1 MRPATV
7 LHESRFR
14 REWLAAAVLAG
25 ATFAA
30 FVPALRC
37 EFVNFDD
44 PQYVTKNPHVS
55 TGLAAANV
63 RWAFTT
69 FENANWHP
77 LTWLCLQ
84 LDASLWGLKPT
95 GYHLTNVLLHAA
107 NAAVLFLALQALT
120 GCFWRSAAV
129 ALLFAV
135 HPLRAESVAWVTERK
150 DVLSALFGFLALW
163 AYAAYARAPSVP
175 RYLAVGVA
183 LAFSLMA
190 KPMFVTLPCLLLV
203 LDWWPLGRARAPRP
217 AGPPLSSGRP
227 GPSGPGRATAVK
239 DRPAPGRAAGTLLLE
254 TAPAERPAPAPA
266 PASRVAALL
275 GLVAEKLPL
284 FALVAASAAVTARA
298 QAAEGAV
305 ANLAM
310 FSPAVRLGNAA
321 VSYVA
326 YLAMT
331 VWPVNLAIYYPHP
344 IYNYD
349 GSEVLPAS
357 EVGGALLLLAAL
369 TAGAVALRR
378 RAPYLLAGWLW
389 FLGTLVP
396 VIGLVQVGGQAYA
409 DRYTY
414 FPQIGLLL
422 AACWG
427 AADLAPRALPRVA
440 WAAGAVVAVV
450 LAALTWDQLQ
460 VWRDSVALWEHDI
473 KVARDCPT
481 AQMNLGEMYMDRGR
495 YEEAARCFGRAIQLD
510 PKPPKPH
517 SNLGNALL
525 KLGRLDDAEREQ
537 RMALAIDPNV
547 AEVFFNLGL
556 VQVARDRP
564 SEAARYFNEALRLQ
578 PESAEALSSLGL
590 ILLQQGR
597 LAEAEGL
604 LRKAVRYD
612 PNYGPAHHFLGKV
625 LEAKRDF
632 PGAAE
637 QFEEATRLSPRDAK
651 AWYNLGNAR
660 MRQQRYAEAAECF
673 KRAVALDPEEQGF
686 RKALRDAEALRR
698 NGGPAPAAAPTRH

>member
-1 MRPATV
+1 MQPAAAPQK
-7 LHESRFR
+7 SRFR
-14 REWLAAAVLAG
+14 REWLAAAALAG

-44 PQYVTKNPHVS
+44 PQYVGKNPNVS
-55 TGLAAANV
+55 TGLSAENA

-77 LTWLCLQ
+77 LTWLSLQ
-84 LDASLWGLKPT
+84 LDASLWGLNPS

-107 NAAVLFLALQALT
+107 NAALLFLALRSLT
-120 GCFWRSAAV
+120 GALWRSAAV

-163 AYAAYARAPSVP
+163 AYAAYAKTPSV
-175 RYLAVGVA
+175 RLYLAVGAA
-183 LAFSLMA
+183 LALSLMA

-203 LDWWPLGRARAPRP
+203 LDWWPLGRTRATRP
-217 AGPPLSSGRP
+217 DGLPPAAGRP
-227 GPSGPGRATAVK
+227 SPSGPGRATASP
-239 DRPAPGRAAGTLLLE
+239 DRPGPGPGTGTQLLQA
-254 TAPAERPAPAPA
+254 APAVKPAPAA
-266 PASRVAALL
+266 PARRPATLL
-275 GLVAEKLPL
+275 RLAAEKLPL

-305 ANLAM
+305 ADLAM
-310 FSPAVRLGNAA
+310 FSPAIRLGNAA

-331 VWPVNLAIYYPHP
+331 AWPTNLAIYYPHP

-349 GSEVLPAS
+349 GGEVLPAAQ
-357 EVGGALLLLAAL
+357 VGGALLLLAAL

-389 FLGTLVP
+389 YVGTLVP

-414 FPQIGLLL
+414 FPQVGLLL

-440 WAAGAVVAVV
+440 LAAGAVVAVV
-450 LAALTWDQLQ
+450 LAALTWDQLH
-460 VWRDSVALWEHDI
+460 VWHNSVSLWEHDI

-517 SNLGNALL
+517 SNLGNAFL
-525 KLGRLDDAEREQ
+525 KLGRADDAEREQ
-537 RMALAIDPNV
+537 KMALHLDPNV
-547 AEVFFNLGL
+547 AEVYFNLGL
-556 VQVARDRP
+556 VQVARNRP
-564 SEAARYFNEALRLQ
+564 TEAAHYFTEALRLQ
-578 PESAEALSSLGL
+578 PKSAEALSSLGL
-590 ILLQQGR
+590 ILLQRGR
-597 LAEAEGL
+597 LEEAEGH
-604 LRKAVRYD
+604 LRQAVRYD

-625 LEAKRDF
+625 LEVKRDF

-651 AWYNLGNAR
+651 AWHDLGNAR

-686 RKALRDAEALRR
+686 REALRDALEALRR
-698 NGGPAPAAAPTRH
+698 SGGRAPAGAPARR